1 MTSPQIPDD
10 ARTTSTTED
19 DELQNASYDAGTTSQ
34 TGADDGTMVNDP
46 AVDPTDLG
54 EPDPED

>member
-10 ARTTSTTED
+10 TRTTGTTED

-46 AVDPTDLG
+46 AVDPTDLD
-54 EPDPED
+54 EADPED